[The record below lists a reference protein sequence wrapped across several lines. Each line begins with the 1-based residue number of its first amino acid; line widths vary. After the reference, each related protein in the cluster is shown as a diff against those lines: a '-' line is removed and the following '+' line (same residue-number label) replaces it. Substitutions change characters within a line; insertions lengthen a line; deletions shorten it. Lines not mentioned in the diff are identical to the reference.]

1 MLLKGIKEIAEQLE
15 KRNDLFNNISKIECS
30 TWKEEKI
37 SFSIHFQTEKD
48 LEEVKEFIKDV
59 YFGRLTFLNCGKVFK
74 TKIEETDD
82 FESIEVD
89 TDEVSHIHLY
99 FSYEM

>member
-1 MLLKGIKEIAEQLE
+1 MLKEIKRLSDELE

-48 LEEVKEFIKDV
+48 LEEVKEFIKNIC
-59 YFGRLTFLNCGKVFK
+59 FGRLTFLNCGKVFK

-82 FESIEVD
+82 FESIEVN
-89 TDEVSHIHLY
+89 TEEVSHIHLF